1 MASMMAL
8 LSEFTLYRNMI
19 NVTLKAGVT
28 WVGLTEDQ
36 AKVQGI
42 KVKGDN
48 FAAAADF
55 GIKVV
60 SPDTFLNLKKEVK
73 P

>member
-1 MASMMAL
+1 MAL
-8 LSEFTLYRNMI
+8 LNEYILYRNMI
-19 NVTLKAGVT
+19 NVALKAGVT

-42 KVKGDN
+42 KVK
-48 FAAAADF
+48 A
-55 GIKVV
+55 IILQRRLILV
-60 SPDTFLNLKKEVK
+60 SRCSAPMLFLSLKKEVK